1 MIKAQLVEKYI
12 RSSSSSPKNGIET
25 VIHDERY
32 FSTREKFN
40 EWVDTFK
47 DQLWEDDPSKV
58 KLVEGVYVVSQEID
72 LDDMEKPSRLVMH
85 ATFRNGV
92 SYKYAC

>member
-1 MIKAQLVEKYI
+1 MIKAQIMEKYI
-12 RSSSSSPKNGIET
+12 RSASGSPKNGIET
-25 VIHDERY
+25 IIHEERF

-40 EWVDTFK
+40 EWVDSFK

-58 KLVEGVYVVSQEID
+58 KMVEGVYVTSQELEVD
-72 LDDMEKPSRLVMH
+72 NMDKPKRMVMH